1 MKFDYYN
8 SRKKEALIKDVREL
22 LTDIQNGDI
31 SKKQAGETMAYILQ
45 VDDTDILGKFSDD
58 GDFTVSYLMNKK
70 IGAKRSALL
79 KDIIMNYSVSKDTE
93 AVTEEAVEQMRQ
105 ELEEQHPFS
114 TKPPVFELDPFGS
127 DYREG
132 VEVVGQVEESSNIVV
147 DAEFKEIE

>member
-31 SKKQAGETMAYILQ
+31 SKKQAGETMAYILK

-58 GDFTVSYLMNKK
+58 GEFTVSYLMNKK

-93 AVTEEAVEQMRQ
+93 AVTEEAAEQMRQ